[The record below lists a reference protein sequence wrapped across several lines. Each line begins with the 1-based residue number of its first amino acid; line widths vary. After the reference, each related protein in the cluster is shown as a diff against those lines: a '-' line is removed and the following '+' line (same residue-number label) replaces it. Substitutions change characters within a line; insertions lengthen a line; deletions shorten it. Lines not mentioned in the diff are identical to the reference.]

1 MILLSCKL
9 AAGELINEFFFY
21 FYCARICLHR
31 IYDGDKELRTALIDC
46 EELTRVL
53 WGLVLLRQ
61 ASILAT
67 MRSVA
72 AALFCLVALVAA
84 DHGPYHNYKVR
95 IRSLHTG

>member
-9 AAGELINEFFFY
+9 ASTGKLIYEFLLT

-46 EELTRVL
+46 ELTRVL

-67 MRSVA
+67 MMRSVA
-72 AALFCLVALVAA
+72 ALLCLVALAAA